1 MHSRSTR
8 LFSCAQLSD
17 QGELCRPRWS
27 SATLGKGT
35 GLPYA
40 VMWGGGAEEGQA
52 TARAKEKGV
61 LQSQLLGTAAGIL
74 QPRKFKVSLG
84 KTGKKKSSQKR
95 RERS

>member
-1 MHSRSTR
+1 MRPTFRPGRALQAPLEFCHT
-8 LFSCAQLSD
+8 
-17 QGELCRPRWS
+17 GEGHGAALCS
-27 SATLGKGT
+27 H
-35 GLPYA
+35 
-40 VMWGGGAEEGQA
+40 VGGGAEEGQA